1 MRTKF
6 NGFLTLML
14 ALVVQISFAQE
25 KNITGTVADG
35 DGVPLLGATVLVKD
49 SNRGTSTDFD
59 GNFSILASE
68 GQTVEITFVGYN
80 TSSFK
85 VDAKSHY
92 NVTLTEDSEVLTS
105 VVLVGY
111 GAGRDISAVTG
122 SISTVSSDKL
132 SNKPTAN
139 VMEALQGQVAGLQ
152 LLTSSG
158 EPTALSSIRLHGV
171 GSLNAGNSP
180 LFILDGAPIDSATLL
195 TLNSNNFE
203 SVTVLKDAAAT
214 SIYGSRA
221 ANGVIYITTK
231 KGKAGEGEFT
241 LNYEY
246 GFSELARRDRLGL
259 MDANQLLDFQLEK
272 GYINQGFYDD
282 RKAAGLNTKWEDYYY
297 KDNAPVRKVDMA
309 MSGGNEKTTYY
320 LSGQYM
326 DHEGV
331 TIGSNFERLTVSANI
346 ETQVKDW
353 LKTGVRINGGTDER
367 KTFRYG
373 SNSLRGALGVY
384 LFEPYWTPYDE
395 NGDVYDYIPGM
406 EMYSNEYVFANHPQ
420 KTKNHQVNGNYFV
433 ELTPVKGLT
442 IRTMYGLDYYNRRG
456 TAIDLPSSAL
466 TGGMGERF
474 ESYAQMVNQTVT
486 NTAEYRFDLDNG
498 HNLNLLAGQE
508 GVKYD
513 YQTFNVE
520 VRGMEDDRLMEF
532 GAGNLDDMTNPPE
545 MGTAQYAYLSY
556 FGQANY
562 DYQGKYYLDLSL
574 RTDESSRFGS
584 ANRRA
589 NFWSVGTMWNLT
601 REDFMNEVS
610 FVNDLRVKASYGT
623 TGNSDGIG
631 NYTHLA
637 LVGTGTTYDG
647 VSGWTISTAGNPELG
662 WETQEKLTVGFAS
675 SLFDNKVSLGVD
687 YYIRKTKDMLMNVP
701 QPYTTGFEMIGQNI
715 GALEN
720 KGVDVTLGLTLYQNQ
735 DWHVGFNKTFNY
747 NDTKITSLF
756 HGMDEW
762 IIANTG
768 VSYIVGEGI
777 DYYYPKWLGIDPDD
791 GLQMWENPETGE
803 IEKTFSD
810 DLLAQQLKGKSQYAP
825 ITGGF
830 GLNASWSKGL
840 SFSADF
846 AYMYDKYLINNDRFF
861 SENPALFGN
870 YNQSADV
877 LDEWKEPGD
886 ITKFPVY
893 GEALEFD
900 SRLVEDASFLRLKN
914 ISIAYDVPKTLL
926 GENNPLSGLR
936 FSLSARNLFTITNY
950 SGLDPEIDS
959 NIAMGRYP
967 NTRQY
972 VASVRVSF

>member
-6 NGFLTLML
+6 NGFLTLIL

-25 KNITGTVADG
+25 KNITGTVTDG
-35 DGVPLLGATVLVKD
+35 EGIPLLGATVLVVD

-59 GNFSILASE
+59 GNFALSVTPGE
-68 GQTVEITFVGYN
+68 TVEVSFVGYSS
-80 TSSFK
+80 TSFK
-85 VDAKSHY
+85 VDAKSNY
-92 NVTLTEDSEVLTS
+92 NVTLTEDSNVLTS
-105 VVLVGY
+105 VTLVGY
-111 GAGRDISAVTG
+111 GSGRDISAVTG

-171 GSLNAGNSP
+171 GSLNAGSTP

-231 KGKAGEGEFT
+231 KGKSGEGEFT

-259 MDANQLLDFQLEK
+259 MDANQLLDFQLDK
-272 GYINQGFYDD
+272 GYINQAFYDD
-282 RKAAGLNTKWEDYYY
+282 RKEAGVNTNWEDYYY
-297 KDNAPVRKVDMA
+297 KDNAPLRKVDMA
-309 MSGGNEKTTYY
+309 ISGGSDKTTYY

-331 TIGSNFERLTVSANI
+331 TIGSNYERLTVSANI
-346 ETQVKDW
+346 ESQVKDW

-367 KTFRYG
+367 ETFRYD
-373 SNSLRGALGVY
+373 SNNLRGALGVY
-384 LFEPYWTPYDE
+384 MLQPYWTPYDE
-395 NGDVYDYIPGM
+395 DGNVYDYIPGL
-406 EMYSNEYVFANHPQ
+406 EMNSNEYVMSKTPRS
-420 KTKNHQVNGNYFV
+420 TKNHQVNGNYFV
-433 ELTPVKGLT
+433 ELTPAKGLT
-442 IRTMYGLDYYNRRG
+442 IRSMYGLDYYNRRM
-456 TAIDLPSSAL
+456 TAKTFPSFSSASGL
-466 TGGMGERF
+466 GERY
-474 ESYAQMVNQTVT
+474 ERYDQMVNQTNT
-486 NTAEYRFDLDNG
+486 NTIEYRFDFDND
-498 HNLNLLAGQE
+498 HNLNVLAGHE
-508 GVKYD
+508 GIKYD
-513 YQTFNVE
+513 SEIYTVE

-532 GAGNLDDMTNPPE
+532 GAGNLEDMQTLPE
-545 MGTAQYAYLSY
+545 MVTNQYAYLSY
-556 FGQANY
+556 FGQVNY
-562 DYQGKYYLDLSL
+562 DYQGKYYVDLSL
-574 RTDESSRFGS
+574 RTDESSRFGK

-589 NFWSVGTMWNLT
+589 NFWSAGLMWNMT
-601 REDFMNEVS
+601 REDFMNDIS
-610 FVNDLRVKASYGT
+610 FINDLRVKASYGT
-623 TGNSDGIG
+623 TGNSEIG
-631 NYTHLA
+631 NYAHLA
-637 LVGTGTTYDG
+637 LVGTGTTYEG
-647 VSGWTISTAGNPELG
+647 VSGWSVSAAGNPDLG
-662 WETQEKLTVGFAS
+662 WETQEKLTVGFNS
-675 SLFDNKVSLGVD
+675 SLFDNKLDLGID
-687 YYIRKTKDMLMNVP
+687 YYIRKTKDMLMGVP
-701 QPYTTGFEMIGQNI
+701 QPYTSGFSSISQNV
-715 GALEN
+715 GAMQN
-720 KGVDVTLGLTLYQNQ
+720 KGVDVTLGVTIFQNQ
-735 DWHVGFNKTFNY
+735 DWNVGFNKTFNY

-756 HGMDEW
+756 QDKDEW

-768 VSYIVGEGI
+768 VAYIVGEGI
-777 DYYYPKWLGIDPDD
+777 DYYYPKWLGIDPED

-803 IEKTFSD
+803 VEKEFSD
-810 DLLAQQLKGKSQYAP
+810 DLLSQQLKGKSQYAP

-830 GLNASWSKGL
+830 GFNASWSKGL
-840 SFSADF
+840 SFTVDF

-861 SENPALFGN
+861 SENPAMFGAN
-870 YNQSADV
+870 NQSVKV

-893 GEALEFD
+893 GENMEFD

-914 ISIAYDVPKTLL
+914 IAVAYDVPQNLL
-926 GENNPLSGLR
+926 GENNPISALR

-972 VASVRVSF
+972 VASVRLSF